1 LSIEGIRTRWNI
13 KSITITITTMRM
25 IISMPAKRAR
35 LGMRMDI
42 PMRTGTR
49 M

>member
-1 LSIEGIRTRWNI
+1 MI
-13 KSITITITTMRM
+13 MRM
-25 IISMPAKRAR
+25 IISMPAKPLR
-35 LGMRMDI
+35 LGMRMDT

>member
-1 LSIEGIRTRWNI
+1 MSMTM
-13 KSITITITTMRM
+13 ITTTIVRM
-25 IISMPAKRAR
+25 IISTLAKRAR
-35 LGMRMDI
+35 LGMRMDT

>member
-1 LSIEGIRTRWNI
+1 MIMI
-13 KSITITITTMRM
+13 MRM
-25 IISMPAKRAR
+25 IIGMPAKRAR
-35 LGMRMDI
+35 LGMRMDT